1 MKGQTMKFSCDMPI
15 DFTDDKIEYSSI
27 EAITTMSRAVEAA
40 GFEAIYVTDHPAP
53 SSRWLAGGGHPTLD
67 PFVALSVAATATTT
81 LQVQTHIVVLPYRN
95 PFVTAKA
102 AASLDHL
109 SGGRLILGVGTGY
122 SKPEYAA
129 VGVEFE
135 DRGEIMTEALKVMQ
149 MAWSGEVVTYES
161 PRFFARD
168 TVIRPL
174 PANKESVR
182 VWAGGNAK
190 PAIRR
195 AVEMCDGW
203 CPFPAEGALLRTT
216 RTDELSTYEQLQ
228 AMIDY
233 GREHGAKIG
242 RTKPLTICM
251 GTLGYR
257 QGKPGD
263 AAYAQE
269 LIEAYSK
276 NQEMGIEW
284 ATTGL
289 PHPSLPEWLDN
300 VQWFGEEVAAKVK

>member
-1 MKGQTMKFSCDMPI
+1 MKFSCDLPI
-15 DFTDDKIEYSSI
+15 DFTDEKVEFSSI
-27 EAITTMSRAVEAA
+27 EAISTMARTMESA
-40 GFEAIYVTDHPAP
+40 GFDATYVTDHPAP

-67 PFVALSVAATATTT
+67 PFVALSVAATATTK
-81 LQVQTHIVVLPYRN
+81 LHLQTHIIVLPYRN
-95 PFVTAKA
+95 PFVTAKSVV
-102 AASLDHL
+102 SLDHL
-109 SGGRLILGVGTGY
+109 SGGRMILGVGTGY

-129 VGVEFE
+129 VGVPFE
-135 DRGEIMTEALKVMQ
+135 DRGEIMTESLKIMQ
-149 MAWSGEVVTYES
+149 QAWAGEVVSYES

-174 PANKESVR
+174 PARKEGIP

-195 AVEMCDGW
+195 AVELCDGW

-216 RTDELSTYEQLQ
+216 RTEELSTYEQLQ
-228 AMIDY
+228 DMIDY
-233 GREHGAKIG
+233 AHEHAAQIG

-251 GTLGYR
+251 GTLGYK

-289 PHPSLPEWLDN
+289 PHPSLPEFLEN

>member
-1 MKGQTMKFSCDMPI
+1 MKFSCDMPI
-15 DFTDDKIEYSSI
+15 DFTDEKIEFSSI
-27 EAITTMSRAVEAA
+27 EAVTTMSRKVEAV
-40 GFEAIYVTDHPAP
+40 GFDAIYVTDHPAP

-67 PFVALSVAATATTT
+67 PFVALSVAATATTK

-95 PFVTAKA
+95 PFVTAKM

-135 DRGEIMTEALKVMQ
+135 DRGEIMTECLKIMQ
-149 MAWSGEVVTYES
+149 MAWAGEVVSYES

-174 PANKESVR
+174 PARKGGIP

-195 AVEMCDGW
+195 AVELCDGW

-216 RTDELSTYEQLQ
+216 RTEELATYEQLQ

-233 GREHGAKIG
+233 THEHGAKID

-251 GTLGYR
+251 GTMGYR
-257 QGKPGD
+257 QGNPGE

-269 LIEAYSK
+269 LIEAYSR

-300 VQWFGEEVAAKVK
+300 VQWFGEEVAAKVN